1 MWDWMGEWSG
11 VDTPQTVMT
20 TRAPAVLKTIN
31 QKINYKDNDADKYK
45 LLVLGFSPVVE
56 KGLISEYCLFNACD
70 WFVF

>member
-1 MWDWMGEWSG
+1 ML
-11 VDTPQTVMT
+11 TYT
-20 TRAPAVLKTIN
+20 KIKN
-31 QKINYKDNDADKYK
+31 QPEDEKQLIRRNDKDNDADKYK